1 MMHNGWISLKNSL
14 INVSILLNC
23 VLISQCISIKI
34 NCWDYCS
41 CMLCF
46 LHSCKDCAA
55 SWGCESQM
63 LFHVLVFRISIA
75 LSTLCL
81 HSPTLCLLIQVTCSH
96 LWHWNTASQCEAEQ
110 EKKRLHQATEVSS
123 WHISYSF
130 QNTQLTPVGS
140 VENLGSIFNDGFI
153 SIFFQTGKKKR
164 TPSPTRRDTSI
175 QDKLSLNWAQRVI
188 KVSLVCLHICNAEN
202 DVFYFFVWF

>member
-34 NCWDYCS
+34 NCWDYCINTS

-153 SIFFQTGKKKR
+153 SIFFSDRKEKKNTQPNPKRHINPRQTFF
-164 TPSPTRRDTSI
+164 
-175 QDKLSLNWAQRVI
+175 KLSSKSYQSI
-188 KVSLVCLHICNAEN
+188 FSLPAYL
-202 DVFYFFVWF
+202 